1 MIYRKFIYQGLAHCA
16 FLSAAQADFLAGQN
30 VVDLPL
36 ELLSTLSDIKSVDT
50 RDSNLATD
58 QLVTQIF
65 FQNWPATTVINGSAF
80 GVDEIEFEWVVS
92 IDVDGNLN
100 TGTKPGHAFP
110 GSDYEV
116 RAQRKKQAGPSIN
129 STIGPNIMTSQLWV
143 YVNSTNSF
151 VTVPSVTVTENS
163 FSTPIN
169 PVTGSPAI
177 HWFRMACPVAGLA
190 ANSRLG
196 VQTYHRVP
204 PFDTYRDYTEK
215 NSYSYL
221 PLVKIT
227 TSLQANQ
234 IRLLF
239 ENLSPQ
245 VRYGIQNSSNLI
257 NWNLADQ
264 VIIEKAGD
272 PATLIKTRGSGAR
285 FYRAVIL
292 PES

>member
-1 MIYRKFIYQGLAHCA
+1 MRQKFIYQGLLHLA
-16 FLSAAQADFLAGQN
+16 FLLAARADFLAGQN
-30 VVDLPL
+30 VVDEPL
-36 ELLSTLSDIKSVDT
+36 ELLSTLSDIKNVNT
-50 RDSNLATD
+50 NDSNLATD
-58 QLVTQIF
+58 LLVTQIF
-65 FQNWPATTVINGSAF
+65 FKNWPFTTEINGSAF
-80 GVDEIEFEWVVS
+80 SVDEVEFEWVVS

-116 RAQRKKQAGPSIN
+116 RAQRRKQAGPSVN
-129 STIGPNIMTSQLWV
+129 STIGPNIMTSQLWS
-143 YVNSTNSF
+143 YVSSSNSF
-151 VTVPSVTVTENS
+151 VVVPSITVTENS
-163 FSTPIN
+163 FSAPVN

-196 VQTYHRVP
+196 VQTYHRIP
-204 PFDTYRDYTEK
+204 PFDTYRDYTQQ
-215 NSYSYL
+215 NAYTYL
-221 PLVKIT
+221 PLIKTT
-227 TSLQANQ
+227 TSLQSNQ

-257 NWNLADQ
+257 NWSLADQ
-264 VIIEKAGD
+264 VFIDNAGD
-272 PATLIKTRGSGAR
+272 SATLVKTRGSAAR

-292 PES
+292 PD